1 MYRILRWPNLAGRHT
16 GLVMTHGVARGPLIC
31 CEAALEARVGRWT
44 RRRSGDGFGRRRRG
58 ASGRTGTNR
67 VAHLRRERAHV
78 VLLVHT
84 PYQQACYT
92 ACSGQSRQQDMN
104 GAN

>member
-1 MYRILRWPNLAGRHT
+1 
-16 GLVMTHGVARGPLIC
+16 
-31 CEAALEARVGRWT
+31 
-44 RRRSGDGFGRRRRG
+44 
-58 ASGRTGTNR
+58 
-67 VAHLRRERAHV
+67 V